1 MEQAS
6 RRRRGRPTG
15 EGEQGAA
22 TRTAI
27 LDAAERRFAD
37 DGASARLQDIAED
50 VGKTAPTVFHFFKDK
65 AALQQAVI
73 ERLAADFAGHLQA
86 RALHPG
92 SGSVSRAMALIEAVI
107 TFMRKRPA
115 LLGFILR
122 DMAEGRLHPLS
133 AASWTEVS
141 APYAHLLEEAVL
153 EDATALNVD
162 ATINVAIGPTV
173 LFMVRTARY
182 SDIEFQAAAGVHLHV
197 TRRALAAVLA
207 SV

>member
-22 TRTAI
+22 TRSAI

-37 DGASARLQDIAED
+37 DGASARLQDIAAD
-50 VGKTAPTVFHFFKDK
+50 VGKTAPTVFHFFRDK
-65 AALQQAVI
+65 ASLQQVVI
-73 ERLAADFAGHLQA
+73 TRLAADFASHLEA
-86 RALHPG
+86 KALQPG
-92 SGSVSRAMALIEAVI
+92 SGSLSRSMVLIEAVL

-133 AASWTEVS
+133 ASSWTEVS
-141 APYAHLLEEAVL
+141 APYAHLLEEAIL
-153 EDATALNVD
+153 EDGAVLSVD
-162 ATINVAIGPTV
+162 ETINVAIGPTV
-173 LFMVRTARY
+173 LFMVRAARY
-182 SDIEFQAAAGVHLHV
+182 SDTEFQLAVCAHLDV
-197 TRRALAAVLA
+197 TRRALAAVLT
-207 SV
+207 SS